1 MKLLIIGLSGKK
13 GVGKDAAGE
22 SMAATAQANGWHTI
36 RRGFGDAVKDEVAD
50 FLGNHSMDAVAKF
63 LVGQGVGPKIKRELM
78 RVFLV
83 APMTTSWWSRI
94 RRFFCIGRRE
104 SYQGLDWYVREALD
118 DRRRKEHFRPW
129 MQWWGTEYR
138 RKADPSY
145 WQKRMRDFIN
155 EIPLP
160 PANEKY
166 PNPEERPVLLWVPD
180 NRFPNEQ
187 EFLLGQNAFTV
198 RLNRPHVDTGD
209 PHPSETALDACQTFH
224 AVLNQ
229 AEDTSLAELRAK
241 AAEAFATAVG
251 WRFGSAP
258 L

>member
-22 SMAATAQANGWHTI
+22 SMAAVANANGWYTV
-36 RRGFGDAVKDEVAD
+36 RRGFGDAVKDEVAE
-50 FLGNHSMDAVAKF
+50 FLGSNDMAAVEEF
-63 LVGQGVGPKIKRELM
+63 LYGQGVSPKVKRELM
-78 RVFLV
+78 RVF
-83 APMTTSWWSRI
+83 MTAGTTWWKRVK
-94 RRFFCIGRRE
+94 RFFCIGKRE
-104 SYQGLDWYVREALD
+104 SYWGLEWYVRSGLD
-118 DRRRKEHFRPW
+118 DRRRKEHFRFW

-138 RKADPSY
+138 RKQDPIY
-145 WQKRMRDFIN
+145 WEKRMRDFIN

-209 PHPSETALDACQTFH
+209 THPSETALDDCRTFQTII
-224 AVLNQ
+224 NQ
-229 AEDTSLAELRAK
+229 TEQTSLEELRAK
-241 AAEAFATAVG
+241 AAEVFAMAMG

>member
-36 RRGFGDAVKDEVAD
+36 RRGFGDAVKDEVAEFFGD
-50 FLGNHSMDAVAKF
+50 NSMAAVEEFLF
-63 LVGQGVGPKIKRELM
+63 GQGVEPKVKRELM

-83 APMTTSWWSRI
+83 RGTTWWNRVK
-94 RRFFCIGRRE
+94 RFFCIGARAD
-104 SYQGLDWYVREALD
+104 YVGLNCYVRASLD
-118 DRRRKEHFRPW
+118 DRRRKEHFRVW

-138 RKADPSY
+138 RKADPTY
-145 WQKRMRDFIN
+145 WEKRMREFIRN
-155 EIPLP
+155 VAVP

-166 PNPEERPVLLWVPD
+166 PNPGERPMLLWIPD

-209 PHPSETALDACQTFH
+209 THPSETALDGCQTFH

-229 AEDTSLAELRAK
+229 TEETSLDELKAR
-241 AAEAFATAVG
+241 AAEIFATAVG